1 MSRKIVMILTVVLLS
16 MLLMGTSLD
25 AASLGSR
32 NLQFGARGDDVA
44 ELQKTLNGLGFWTG
58 PVDGIYGKLTERG
71 VINFQ
76 IAKKI
81 RIDGMTGPETFGAL
95 NIIQTQTELLS
106 RSSTSSGTS
115 RFSALDLDLLA
126 RLVRAESGG
135 EPYLG
140 QVAAAATVLN
150 RVKSSQYPN
159 TIRGVIYQVAG
170 GYIQYC
176 PVRNGTINQPASA
189 SARKAAEDA
198 LNGRDPS
205 NGATGFYNPRF
216 TTNVWVRNRPVTTVI
231 GNHVFF
237 R

>member
-1 MSRKIVMILTVVLLS
+1 MSRKAVVIVTVMLIS
-16 MLLMGTSLD
+16 MLFVGTSLE
-25 AASLGSR
+25 AAALGSR
-32 NLQFGARGDDVA
+32 TLQFGSRGNDVA
-44 ELQKTLNGLGFWTG
+44 ELQRTLNNLGYWTG

-76 IAKKI
+76 IAKRI
-81 RIDGMTGPETFGAL
+81 RIDGIAGPQTFGAMGV
-95 NIIQTQTELLS
+95 NRPQPVS
-106 RSSTSSGTS
+106 RSSTSSGTP
-115 RFSALDLDLLA
+115 RFSSSDLDLLA

-135 EPYLG
+135 ESYLG
-140 QVAAAATVLN
+140 QVAVAASVLN

-159 TIRGVIYQVAG
+159 TLRGVVYQVSG

-176 PVRNGTINQPASA
+176 PVRNGTINQPATA
-189 SARKAAEDA
+189 SARRAAEEA
-198 LNGRDPS
+198 VNGRDPS

-216 TTNVWVRNRPVTTVI
+216 TSNAWVRSRPVTTVI

>member
-1 MSRKIVMILTVVLLS
+1 MSRKAAVIVTLVLIS
-16 MLLMGTSLD
+16 MLFMGTSLE
-25 AASLGSR
+25 AAALGSR
-32 NLQFGARGDDVA
+32 TLQFGSRGEDVA
-44 ELQKTLNGLGFWTG
+44 ELQRTLNNLGYWTG

-81 RIDGMTGPETFGAL
+81 RIDGIAGPQTFGAMGVNQPRL
-95 NIIQTQTELLS
+95 VS
-106 RSSTSSGTS
+106 RSGTSSGTS
-115 RFSALDLDLLA
+115 RFSAADLDLLA

-140 QVAAAATVLN
+140 QVAVAASVLN

-159 TIRGVIYQVAG
+159 TLRGVIYQVSG

-176 PVRNGTINQPASA
+176 PVRNGTINRPANA
-189 SARKAAEDA
+189 SARKAVEEAV
-198 LNGRDPS
+198 NGRDPS

-216 TTNVWVRNRPVTTVI
+216 TSNAWVRSRPVTTSI
-231 GNHVFF
+231 ANHVFF

>member
-16 MLLMGTSLD
+16 MFLMGASLE
-25 AASLGSR
+25 ASALGSR
-32 NLQFGARGDDVA
+32 TLQFGSRGADVA

-81 RIDGMTGPETFGAL
+81 RIDGIAGPQTFGAL
-95 NIIQTQTELLS
+95 NVKQPELLS
-106 RSSTSSGTS
+106 RSGTSSGTS
-115 RFSALDLDLLA
+115 RYSASDLDLLA

-140 QVAAAATVLN
+140 QVAVAASVLN

-159 TIRGVIYQVAG
+159 TIRGVVYQVSG

-176 PVRNGTINQPASA
+176 PVRIGTINQPANA
-189 SARKAAEDA
+189 SARKAAEEA

-216 TTNVWVRNRPVTTVI
+216 TTNAWVRSRPVTTVI
-231 GNHVFF
+231 ANHVFF

>member
-1 MSRKIVMILTVVLLS
+1 MSRKVVMVLTVVLIS
-16 MLLMGTSLD
+16 MLLMGTSLE
-25 AASLGSR
+25 AAALGSR
-32 NLQFGARGDDVA
+32 TLQFGSRGNDVA
-44 ELQKTLNGLGFWTG
+44 ELQKTLNGLGYWTG

-81 RIDGMTGPETFGAL
+81 RIDGIAGPQTFGAL
-95 NIIQTQTELLS
+95 NVKQPELLS
-106 RSSTSSGTS
+106 RSGTSSGTS
-115 RFSALDLDLLA
+115 RYSASDLDLLA

-140 QVAAAATVLN
+140 QVAVAASVLN

-159 TIRGVIYQVAG
+159 TIRGVVYQSAG

-176 PVRNGTINQPASA
+176 PVRIGTINQPANA
-189 SARKAAEDA
+189 SARKAAEEA
-198 LNGRDPS
+198 LNGRDPT

-216 TTNVWVRNRPVTTVI
+216 TTNAWVRSRPVTTVI
-231 GNHVFF
+231 ANHVFF